1 MRNPTAWRALR
12 SNTSNSD
19 GEPSSLAEIF
29 RSFGSLAPP
38 ISGLRH
44 AFSDRN
50 RQILYSRAMIAKSLL
65 PLIEDLKTVPGVRA
79 IVLGGSRARG
89 SGDGSSD
96 TDLGLYYDPESP
108 LTVETLD
115 RVAAR
120 QDDRKQLGL
129 VTSIGGWG
137 PWINGGGWLR
147 VDGAA
152 VDLLYRDTSK
162 VESVIDGCIAGR
174 IEIAYQPGHPLG
186 FLSSIYAG
194 EISVCRPL
202 WDPTNWVASNKTR
215 LIDYPEALRRE
226 LVGRFGFKAGFCL
239 LIAEKPV
246 RRSDVNYVAGC
257 VFRAVSCLLIVLF
270 ALNREHW
277 LNEKG
282 ALDLVGRFRIVPGR
296 FCERVEA
303 IWRSVL
309 KDADSL
315 TAAMAV
321 VRELNDEVKALIEG
335 DGL

>member
-1 MRNPTAWRALR
+1 
-12 SNTSNSD
+12 
-19 GEPSSLAEIF
+19 
-29 RSFGSLAPP
+29 
-38 ISGLRH
+38 
-44 AFSDRN
+44 
-50 RQILYSRAMIAKSLL
+50 MIAKSLL
-65 PLIEDLKTVPGVRA
+65 PLIDDLKTVPGIRA

-96 TDLGLYYDPESP
+96 TDLGLYYDAESP

-115 RVAAR
+115 QVAAR
-120 QDDRKQLGL
+120 HDDRKQLGL

-152 VDLLYRDTSK
+152 IDLLYRDTSK
-162 VESVIDGCIAGR
+162 VESVIDLCIAGH

-194 EISVCRPL
+194 EVSVCRPL
-202 WDPTNWVASNKTR
+202 WDPTNWVASNKAR

-226 LVGRFGFKAGFCL
+226 LVRRFGFEAGFCL

-257 VFRAVSCLLIVLF
+257 VFRAVSCLSIVLF

-282 ALDLVGRFRIVPGR
+282 ALNLAGGFQVVPDR
-296 FCERVEA
+296 LCERVEA
-303 IWRSVL
+303 IWGSVV
-309 KDADSL
+309 KDSDSL
-315 TAAMAV
+315 TAAMAM
-321 VRELNDEVKALIEG
+321 VRKLNDEVKALVEREG
-335 DGL
+335 L